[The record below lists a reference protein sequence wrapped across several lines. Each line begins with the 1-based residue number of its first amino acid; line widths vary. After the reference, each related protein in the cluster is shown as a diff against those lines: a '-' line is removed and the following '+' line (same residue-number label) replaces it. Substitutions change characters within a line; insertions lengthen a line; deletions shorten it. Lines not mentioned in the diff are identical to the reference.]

1 MSRRP
6 APEEARAYPKW
17 PKPGGDTL
25 RLFVA
30 VELPDE
36 VRRALGATI
45 DAMKAAG
52 VDAGVRFVR
61 AEGVHI
67 TLKFLGSTPKARV
80 PAIEAGL
87 HDAVA
92 TAAAIDLEPGRIGT
106 FHGRRHEPYLFRGRE
121 SYPSNIRV
129 IWLHLGGDVAALQA
143 LAASV
148 EAQLQP
154 IGFPGEQRAF
164 YPHLTLA
171 RMRDDSTREDRERV
185 YDALRALEPPA
196 VPAFRVDRVSLMQS
210 TLARGGA
217 VYRALATFPLG

>member
-1 MSRRP
+1 VSGRP
-6 APEEARAYPKW
+6 APEEARAHPKW

-52 VDAGVRFVR
+52 VDAGLRFVR
-61 AEGVHI
+61 PEGVHI
-67 TLKFLGSTPKARV
+67 TLKFLGSTPSTQV

-87 HDAVA
+87 RDAVA
-92 TAAAIDLEPGRIGT
+92 ATSAIDLHPGGIGT
-106 FHGRRHEPYLFRGRE
+106 FHGRRHEPHLFRGRE

-129 IWLHLGGDVAALQA
+129 IWLHVGGDVAALQA

-154 IGFPGEQRAF
+154 LGFPGEQRAF

-171 RMRDDSTREDRERV
+171 RMSDDSTREDRERV
-185 YDALRALEPPA
+185 YHALRALEPSA
-196 VPAFRVDRVSLMQS
+196 VPSFRADRVSLMQS
-210 TLARGGA
+210 TLAPGGA
-217 VYRALATFPLG
+217 VYRALATLPLQ